1 MSHTVEFVLR
11 HGYAL
16 LFLWVFAEQA
26 ALPLPSIPL
35 LLACGALAHDGR
47 MNPVLAIG
55 CGVLASLLADNIWFQ
70 LGRHRGAPVLRFL
83 CRIALEPDSCVR
95 RTESAFLRYGSR
107 SMLLAK
113 FVPGLNAAAAPLAG
127 ISGMSLGRFLVFD
140 TLGAS
145 FWISSYILVGY
156 LFSGQLESAGVY
168 LQQMGFGLV
177 LLVAGLLGAWIA
189 WKFIQRRR
197 FLRKLYMAR
206 ITAEELSGMLES
218 GRPVMILDVRNS
230 MESDADGIPAIP
242 GALHIPMEE
251 LLTRHQEIPRDREI
265 VLFCS

>member
-26 ALPLPSIPL
+26 ALPLPSVPL

-47 MNPVLAIG
+47 MNAMLAIG
-55 CGVLASLLADNIWFQ
+55 LGVFASLLADNIWFQ
-70 LGRHRGAPVLRFL
+70 LGRHRGATVLRFL

-107 SMLLAK
+107 SMLVAK
-113 FVPGLNAAAAPLAG
+113 FIPGFNAAAAPLAG
-127 ISGMSLGRFLVFD
+127 ISGMSLGRFLLFD
-140 TLGAS
+140 TLGAGL
-145 FWISSYILVGY
+145 WISSYLLVGY
-156 LFSGQLESAGVY
+156 LFSGQLELAGVY
-168 LQQMGFGLV
+168 LKQMGSGLV
-177 LLVAGLLGAWIA
+177 LLVAAVLGAWIG

-206 ITAEELSGMLES
+206 ITAEELSGMLEA
-218 GRPVMILDVRNS
+218 GQPVMILDVRNS
-230 MESDADGIPAIP
+230 IESDADGIPTIP
-242 GALHIPMEE
+242 GALRIPMED
-251 LLTRHQEIPRDREI
+251 LLMRHLEIPRDREI

>member
-1 MSHTVEFVLR
+1 MNHTIEFVMR

-47 MNPVLAIG
+47 MNPVLAVG

-70 LGRHRGAPVLRFL
+70 LGRHRGAAVLRFL

-95 RTESAFLRYGSR
+95 RTENAFLRYGSR
-107 SMLLAK
+107 SLLLAK
-113 FVPGLNAAAAPLAG
+113 FIPGLNAAAAPLAG
-127 ISGMSLGRFLVFD
+127 ISGMSLGRFWVFD
-140 TLGAS
+140 TIGAS
-145 FWISSYILVGY
+145 LWISSYLLVGY
-156 LFSGQLESAGVY
+156 LFSGQLELAGVY

-177 LLVAGLLGAWIA
+177 LLLAGLLGSWIA

-206 ITAEELSGMLES
+206 ITAEELTGMLEA
-218 GRPVMILDVRNS
+218 GQPVMILDLRS
-230 MESDADGIPAIP
+230 GLESAADAIPAIP
-242 GALHIPMEE
+242 GALRIPMEE
-251 LLTRHQEIPRDREI
+251 FLTRHREIPRDREI